1 VSSGQEPGPPS
12 KPSRSSLSVRD
23 MLVALAVLVPV
34 ILLLGGLTRAC
45 SFSPGGPTV
54 DPSRL
59 PVVDVAAELGPIA
72 RTVPFPVR
80 VPEVPPGWRSNNV
93 DQDRVGADGAADS
106 RRAVRIGYLT
116 PEGRYL
122 RVVQSDADEAG
133 LLGTE
138 TGTQPATG
146 TGVQEVAGLRW
157 VVYARADRPDDPA
170 DDEPI
175 WIAEVPG
182 ATPDEPPTRALITGS
197 GSADDFAALAT
208 ALASG
213 PRA

>member
-1 VSSGQEPGPPS
+1 MSSEHDPAPPS
-12 KPSRSSLSVRD
+12 KPPRSALSVRD

-59 PVVDVAAELGPIA
+59 PVADVAAELGPIA
-72 RTVPFPVR
+72 RTVPFPIR
-80 VPEVPPGWRSNNV
+80 VPDVPQGWRANSV
-93 DQDRVGADGAADS
+93 DQDRVGADGAADA
-106 RRAVRIGYLT
+106 RRAVRVGYLT
-116 PEGRYL
+116 PQGRYL

-133 LLGTE
+133 LLATE
-138 TGTQPATG
+138 TGPEPVPG
-146 TGVQEVAGLRW
+146 TGVREVAGLRW
-157 VVYARADRPDDPA
+157 VVYARE

-182 ATPDEPPTRALITGS
+182 DVPSRALITGS
-197 GSADDFAALAT
+197 GSEDDFAALAT
-208 ALASG
+208 ALANGG
-213 PRA
+213 PA